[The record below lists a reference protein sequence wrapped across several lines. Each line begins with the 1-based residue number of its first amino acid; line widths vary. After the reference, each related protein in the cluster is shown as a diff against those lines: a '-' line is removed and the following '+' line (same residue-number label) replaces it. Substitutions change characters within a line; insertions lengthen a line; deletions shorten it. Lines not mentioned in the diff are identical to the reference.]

1 MIITVE
7 SLHIE
12 GRNEDEKQSLKGR
25 EKFHIVYATGKWYSN
40 DGRTGKAENE
50 TWKVFLREKEELKIT
65 KQKLLLCTVY
75 LGIKLL
81 IMFRKLLGFC

>member
-1 MIITVE
+1 MCINAGNSLKKSWFKRYLIITVE

-50 TWKVFLREKEELKIT
+50 T
-65 KQKLLLCTVY
+65 
-75 LGIKLL
+75 
-81 IMFRKLLGFC
+81 